1 MYISRCGRSS
11 PSKSPLAA
19 QTGIRTATRHPTAST
34 PTNQNVCRLW
44 NRCESHREEET
55 GILDWIKWVTADL
68 ATGVQ
73 QLRPEVQYDYRYS
86 CTTTMGVLQL
96 WVQAGLQAHGVR
108 VLLRNHTY
116 AHMKALLQFIPSVG
130 YHKFC
135 SEYHCMQLHP
145 NKVEHPAVHFIM
157 HYCVH
162 VLCVYVYT

>member
-96 WVQAGLQAHGVR
+96 WVQAGLQAHGVM
-108 VLLRNHTY
+108 VLRTY
-116 AHMKALLQFIPSVG
+116 V
-130 YHKFC
+130 
-135 SEYHCMQLHP
+135 
-145 NKVEHPAVHFIM
+145 
-157 HYCVH
+157 
-162 VLCVYVYT
+162 